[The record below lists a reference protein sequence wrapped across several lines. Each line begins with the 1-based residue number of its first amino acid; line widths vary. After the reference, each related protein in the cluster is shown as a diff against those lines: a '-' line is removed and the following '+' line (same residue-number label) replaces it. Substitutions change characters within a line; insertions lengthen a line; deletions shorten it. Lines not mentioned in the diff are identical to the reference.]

1 MDKVIAHIDA
11 NKERYQKELFE
22 LLRIPSIS
30 ADPDRAGDIRKAAE
44 WTRDK
49 LTAMGCEARLEETGG
64 HPVVYGEWLKAE
76 GKPTVLFYGHYDVQP
91 PDPLDLWETP
101 PFEPTV
107 RGDNVFARGSA
118 DDKGQF
124 LANVLGIEAFM
135 QADGGPP
142 CNVKFIIEGEEEVT
156 SHNLEKWVGAHT
168 DLLKCDHIVISD
180 SAQFARGYPA
190 ICYGLRG
197 ICYMEV
203 FLKGPAMDLH
213 SGEFGG
219 AVTNPC
225 NALARIIAQ
234 LHDPETGKITIPGI
248 YDDVV
253 ELTKEEREEFAKLP
267 FDEPGYKKH
276 LGVDALPGEQGFSVL
291 ERVWTRPTCDV
302 NGITGGYTGK
312 GAKTVIASEA
322 SAKISMRLVPN
333 QDPDKIQQAFEDYIR
348 TLCPPG
354 VTVRFENHGKAKPA
368 LVPTDSPALS
378 IARNA
383 LEKGFGNKT
392 VLMRGGGS
400 IPVVETFQDKL
411 GVGSLLVG
419 YGLPDDNLHSPNEK
433 FSLEDYHRGIK
444 TAAYLVDELAKAS

>member
-11 NKERYQKELFE
+11 NKDRYQKELFE
-22 LLRIPSIS
+22 LLRIPSVS
-30 ADPDRAGDIRKAAE
+30 ADPDHAGDIRKAAE

-49 LTAMGCEARLEETGG
+49 LKAMGCEARLEETAG
-64 HPVVYGEWLKAE
+64 HPLVYGEWLKAP

-91 PDPLDLWETP
+91 PDPLDQWETP

-107 RGDNVFARGSA
+107 RGENVYARGSA

-124 LANVLGIEAFM
+124 LANLLGVEAFL
-135 QADGGPP
+135 QAGGGPP
-142 CNVKFIIEGEEEVT
+142 CNVKFVIEGEEEVT
-156 SHNLEKWVGAHT
+156 SHNLDKWVAEHT
-168 DLLKCDHIVISD
+168 DLLKCEHIVISD

-219 AVTNPC
+219 AVMNPC

-234 LHDPETGKITIPGI
+234 LHDPETGKITIPGM

-253 ELTKEEREEFAKLP
+253 ELSEQERKEFAALP
-267 FDEPGYKKH
+267 FDEAGYKKH
-276 LGVDALPGEQGFSVL
+276 LGVDVLPGETGYSIL
-291 ERVWTRPTCDV
+291 ERVWARPTCDV
-302 NGITGGYTGK
+302 NGIKGGYIGK

-333 QDPDKIQQAFEDYIR
+333 QDPDKIQKAFEDYVR
-348 TLCPPG
+348 SLCPLG

-368 LVPTDSPALS
+368 LVPNDSPALAL
-378 IARNA
+378 ARKA
-383 LEKGFGNKT
+383 LEKGFGNKP

-433 FSLEDYHRGIK
+433 FSLTDYHRGIK
-444 TAAYLVDELAKAS
+444 TAAYLLDELARAS

>member
-11 NKERYQKELFE
+11 NEKRYQRELFE

-30 ADPDRAGDIRKAAE
+30 ADPDHRGDIRRAAE

-49 LTAMGCEARLEETGG
+49 LQAMGCNARLVETPG
-64 HPVVYGEWLKAE
+64 HPVVYGEWLKAP

-91 PDPLDLWETP
+91 PDPLELWTTP

-107 RGDNVFARGSA
+107 RGKDVFARGSA

-124 LANVLGIEAFM
+124 LANVLGVEAFL

-142 CNVKFIIEGEEEVT
+142 VNVKFIIEGEEEVT
-156 SHNLEKWVGAHT
+156 SHNLEKFVA
-168 DLLKCDHIVISD
+168 DNVPLLKCDHIVISD
-180 SAQFARGYPA
+180 SSQFERGYPA

-213 SGEFGG
+213 SGEYGG
-219 AVTNPC
+219 AVANPG
-225 NALARIIAQ
+225 NVLGRIIAA
-234 LHDPETGKITIPGI
+234 LHDPATGRIRIPGM

-253 ELTKEEREEFAKLP
+253 ELTDAERAEFARLP
-267 FDEPGYKKH
+267 FDEEALKERLEVP
-276 LGVDALPGEQGFSVL
+276 DLPGEKGYTVL
-291 ERVWTRPTCDV
+291 ERTWARPTCDV
-302 NGITGGYTGK
+302 NGIKAGYTGK

-333 QDPDKIQQAFEDYIR
+333 QDPDRIQKAFEDYVR
-348 TLCPPG
+348 SLCPPG
-354 VTVRFENHGKAKPA
+354 ITVRFENHGKARPA

-378 IARNA
+378 VARKA
-383 LEKGFGNKT
+383 LEKGFGART

-400 IPVVETFQDKL
+400 IPVVETFQEKL
-411 GVGSLLVG
+411 GVGALLVG

-433 FSLEDYHRGIK
+433 FSLTDFHRGIR
-444 TAAYLVDELAKAS
+444 TAAYLVSELGKP